1 MSEIDRYISFLKN
14 QAQFELTEDENK
26 EYLEFSENSKLIEEY
41 LNRMKTVSLP
51 LEMENSILEN
61 NMKLDW
67 LGLFIENIIKND
79 LKEILNNKKILEY
92 IKNVNGRNF

>member
-14 QAQFELTEDENK
+14 QSQTDLSEDENK
-26 EYLEFSENSKLIEEY
+26 EYLEFSENSKAIDEY
-41 LNRMKTVSLP
+41 LNRMKKISLP

-92 IKNVNGRNF
+92 IKNVNGRYF

>member
-14 QAQFELTEDENK
+14 QSQIELTEEENR
-26 EYLEFSENSKLIEEY
+26 EYQEFLESSKVIEAY
-41 LNRMKTVSLP
+41 LNRMKTISIP

-79 LKEILNNKKILEY
+79 LKDILNNKKILEY